1 MLDVR
6 YSHLYFYQSLN
17 RLQRGLSAI
26 AELLVLVCACP
37 VYHCVICV
45 YAIRFL
51 DRNFPINTYL
61 LTEWIHLRMSCTCT
75 GGFLASVQMMISA
88 SPIVESVLSVNDAS
102 GILVVSLTER
112 PVSIRRL
119 VTVVPNSWW
128 FPCNRQ
134 YVQSKPVIGDVQRRS
149 VCTPPSS
156 SSSFIS
162 PSSIQNS
169 SYKYQL
175 TASRTVRLSLSANN
189 ATNIYMICFFS
200 AH

>member
-1 MLDVR
+1 MLYADF
-6 YSHLYFYQSLN
+6 S
-17 RLQRGLSAI
+17 RLCMSGLSLCDLCLCYSI
-26 AELLVLVCACP
+26 LGSQFSDKYLLTV
-37 VYHCVICV
+37 
-45 YAIRFL
+45 
-51 DRNFPINTYL
+51 
-61 LTEWIHLRMSCTCT
+61 LTEWIHLRTCTGT

-88 SPIVESVLSVNDAS
+88 SPIVESVLSVNDACCL
-102 GILVVSLTER
+102 LVVSLAER

-134 YVQSKPVIGDVQRRS
+134 YVQSKPVIGDVQRSS
-149 VCTPPSS
+149 VCTPPPS